1 LSARASSFGRR
12 AEEYERSRPDYGPEP
27 VEFAAA
33 RLDLG
38 ADAHVLDLGAGTGKL
53 TRRLVERFAAVTAV
67 EPDVAMRALIAG
79 SGALAGSAESIP
91 LPDRSLDA
99 VFCAESFHWFANE
112 AALAEI
118 ARVLQPHGG
127 LVLIWRDW
135 WKTDPPPP
143 KEARELMRQVYER
156 PDLERHA
163 GEDDAWRACFEG
175 SPFEELTEENLAP
188 EVLDLDAER
197 LVTLILSTSVFGSL
211 PADEFDRVEGE
222 LRRMITGD
230 YRLPVQTQLWW
241 TRLRA

>member
-91 LPDRSLDA
+91 LPDRS
-99 VFCAESFHWFANE
+99 
-112 AALAEI
+112 
-118 ARVLQPHGG
+118 

>member
-91 LPDRSLDA
+91 LPD
-99 VFCAESFHWFANE
+99 
-112 AALAEI
+112 
-118 ARVLQPHGG
+118 
-127 LVLIWRDW
+127 
-135 WKTDPPPP
+135 
-143 KEARELMRQVYER
+143 
-156 PDLERHA
+156 
-163 GEDDAWRACFEG
+163 DAWRACFEG